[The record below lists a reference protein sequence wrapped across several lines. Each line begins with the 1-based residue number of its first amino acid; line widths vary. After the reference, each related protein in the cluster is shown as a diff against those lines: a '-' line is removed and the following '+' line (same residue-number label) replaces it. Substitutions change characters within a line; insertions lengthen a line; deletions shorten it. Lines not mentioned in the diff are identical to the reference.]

1 MDINNIKN
9 TNLQANPT
17 TQNSSANQVNPQAN
31 QNTST
36 NIQNNPTVNV
46 QDNVNLNNTNKP
58 EIINTSLNPQ
68 EINNQ
73 VSQLSSMI
81 GNPFTQ
87 NPFYQNPM
95 TYNNPYLIN
104 TANYDPNIT
113 NVNSVNNSGSLW
125 KYLLAGG
132 LGFLTGAALSS
143 LMFYSYPLY
152 YPMYYSYYY
161 SPCWYNFYPYMWWCW

>member
-1 MDINNIKN
+1 MDINNVKN
-9 TNLQANPT
+9 TNLQTNLT
-17 TQNSSANQVNPQAN
+17 TQNISVNQVNSQAN
-31 QNTST
+31 QNSPKS
-36 NIQNNPTVNV
+36 IQNNPNANI
-46 QDNVNLNNTNKP
+46 QDSFNLNNTNKLQ
-58 EIINTSLNPQ
+58 IINTSLNPQ

-87 NPFYQNPM
+87 NPFYQIM
-95 TYNNPYLIN
+95 YNNPYLIN

-113 NVNSVNNSGSLW
+113 NVNSVSNSGSLW

-161 SPCWYNFYPYMWWCW
+161 SPCWYNFYPYMWW

>member
-9 TNLQANPT
+9 TNLQANLNI
-17 TQNSSANQVNPQAN
+17 QNSSVNQLNLQAN
-31 QNTST
+31 QNPPK
-36 NIQNNPTVNV
+36 NIQNNPNANI
-46 QDNVNLNNTNKP
+46 QDSFNLNNTNKT
-58 EIINTSLNPQ
+58 EINNTSLNSQ

-73 VSQLSSMI
+73 ISQLSSMI

-87 NPFYQNPM
+87 NIFYQNPM
-95 TYNNPYLIN
+95 MYNNPYLIN
-104 TANYDPNIT
+104 TANYDSNIT
-113 NVNSVNNSGSLW
+113 NVNSTSNSGSLW

-152 YPMYYSYYY
+152 YPMYYSYDY
-161 SPCWYNFYPYMWWCW
+161 SPCWYNFYPYIWW

>member
-1 MDINNIKN
+1 MDINNVKN
-9 TNLQANPT
+9 TNLQTNLT
-17 TQNSSANQVNPQAN
+17 TQNISVNQVNSQAN
-31 QNTST
+31 QNSPKS
-36 NIQNNPTVNV
+36 IQNNPNTNI
-46 QDNVNLNNTNKP
+46 QDSFNLNNTNKP

-68 EINNQ
+68 EINNPL
-73 VSQLSSMI
+73 SKLSSMI

-87 NPFYQNPM
+87 NPFYQIM
-95 TYNNPYLIN
+95 YNNPYLIN

-113 NVNSVNNSGSLW
+113 NVNSVSNSGSLW

-132 LGFLTGAALSS
+132 LGLLTGAALSS

-161 SPCWYNFYPYMWWCW
+161 SPCWYNFYPYMWW

>member
-1 MDINNIKN
+1 MDINNVKN
-9 TNLQANPT
+9 TNLQTNLT
-17 TQNSSANQVNPQAN
+17 TQNISVNQVNSQAN
-31 QNTST
+31 QNSPKS
-36 NIQNNPTVNV
+36 IQNNPNTNI
-46 QDNVNLNNTNKP
+46 QDSFNLNNTNKP

-68 EINNQ
+68 EINNPL
-73 VSQLSSMI
+73 SKLSSMI

-87 NPFYQNPM
+87 NPFYQIM
-95 TYNNPYLIN
+95 YNNPYLIN

-113 NVNSVNNSGSLW
+113 NVNSVSNSGSLW

-161 SPCWYNFYPYMWWCW
+161 SPCWYNFYPYMWW